1 MQTNDIAGARVSERG
16 TTGWSDLMRAA
27 NGGDAEAYE
36 RLLRQVAAA
45 LRPVV
50 RRGLARAGRSGA
62 DIEDVVQE
70 VLLAVHLKQHTWDNA
85 RPIEP
90 WVHAIARYKLVDV
103 LRRRDGNFDLPIEE
117 FSETLA
123 AEEESPRLSS
133 GEAERHLAQ
142 LPAGQR
148 AVVQAIAV
156 DGASIADVAARLDM
170 SAGAVRVALHRGL
183 ATLARNL
190 REG

>member
-1 MQTNDIAGARVSERG
+1 MPTNDVAGARVSERG
-16 TTGWSDLMRAA
+16 TTGWADLMRAA
-27 NGGDAEAYE
+27 NGGDSEAYE
-36 RLLRQVAAA
+36 RLLRQVAAR

-50 RRGLARAGRSGA
+50 RRGLVRAGRSGA

-70 VLLAVHLKQHTWDNA
+70 VLLAVHLKRHTWDSA

-90 WVHAIARYKLVDV
+90 WVYAIARYKLVDA
-103 LRRRDGNFDLPIEE
+103 LRRRDGNFDLPIED

-123 AEEESPRLSS
+123 AEEEGPQLSGS
-133 GEAERHLAQ
+133 EVERHLTQ

-156 DGASIADVAARLDM
+156 DGASIADAAARLDM
-170 SAGAVRVALHRGL
+170 STGAVRVALHRGL
-183 ATLARNL
+183 ATLAKSLGDR
-190 REG
+190 

>member
-1 MQTNDIAGARVSERG
+1 MSEREHS
-16 TTGWSDLMRAA
+16 WADLMRAA
-27 NGGDAEAYE
+27 NAGAAESYE

-50 RRGLARAGRSGA
+50 RRGLMRAGRSGA

-70 VLLAVHLKQHTWDNA
+70 VLLAVHLKRHTWDSA

-90 WVHAIARYKLVDV
+90 WVYAIARYKLVDA
-103 LRRRDGNFDLPIEE
+103 LRRRDGNFDLPIED

-123 AEEESPRLSS
+123 AEEESPQLSGS
-133 GEAERHLAQ
+133 EVERHLTR

-156 DGASIADVAARLDM
+156 EGASVADVATRLTM
-170 SAGAVRVALHRGL
+170 NVGAVRVALHRGL
-183 ATLARNL
+183 AALAKNL
-190 REG
+190 GDS